1 MSERCKDCIHCHKL
15 EHNFEVGK
23 GYDESLA
30 CDVLHDLIV
39 ETTED
44 DMCEMFDGKEQEHD
58 CGKSEEEKE

>member
-1 MSERCKDCIHCHKL
+1 MSEHCKDCIHCQKL

-39 ETTED
+39 EVSEN
-44 DMCEMFDGKEQEHD
+44 DMCEMFEEKEQEND
-58 CGKSEEEKE
+58 